1 MKKTL
6 SLGVAV
12 TAVAAA
18 IMFGSAGAAS
28 AAHCVDTEAT
38 SPGFSYF
45 GTVHVKMAD
54 HAEGVCA
61 RTRRHRRRVQL
72 QRDLGQPVRAC
83 TRPAADRLLPVI
95 FGAAW
100 ASKITGRFFVSG
112 ARRAT
117 DEQRARARDRDRS
130 VRVG

>member
-28 AAHCVDTEAT
+28 AAHCVDNDAT
-38 SPGFSYF
+38 TPGFSYF

-54 HAEGVCA
+54 HAEGVNPGHTGTGGASNCNETSGNPSERA
-61 RTRRHRRRVQL
+61 PG
-72 QRDLGQPVRAC
+72 QR
-83 TRPAADRLLPVI
+83 
-95 FGAAW
+95 
-100 ASKITGRFFVSG
+100 
-112 ARRAT
+112 
-117 DEQRARARDRDRS
+117 
-130 VRVG
+130 